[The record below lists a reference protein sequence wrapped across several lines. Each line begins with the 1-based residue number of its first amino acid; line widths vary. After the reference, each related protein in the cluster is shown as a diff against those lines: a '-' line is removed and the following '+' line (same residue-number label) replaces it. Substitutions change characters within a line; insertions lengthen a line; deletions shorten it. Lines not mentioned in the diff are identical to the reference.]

1 MVDIYPQRQAENG
14 SLYGLAR
21 VRSAAAMKFTKAVV
35 SVALAAWVPLG
46 FVGAQQRPSTDE
58 TQAVTCRTIPNFG
71 LYGSVRLLAHSQP
84 SDDLCPLVDAWLGW
98 HSTGLARLVRGFPL
112 SPDSLFTRID
122 LSFALHRGKM
132 ATTVNIFADSVTAG
146 SPQTSDSLLFLRMI
160 DEERNIAGER
170 QSLSWAVRFTS
181 RAPDP
186 AKLWF
191 STPVPPLVT
200 VASPAPG
207 VRVRVVASVADS
219 LKSAVLDS
227 QWTWLTATRA
237 AFGQTTPLPP
247 LDVLVGPPGDTT
259 LAFLGVQATTVPYY
273 ATTWLRP
280 PLLISPMT
288 QDGGVDPHELAH
300 LVHLTSSPR
309 AFNALAIEGFAI
321 AIGGSF
327 GRSLDTEVCELFRRE
342 PASRALL
349 QLDRKGLRS
358 AVGGPWME
366 SLLFAT
372 AVRHALGSLTDSSRY
387 FGAERWQ
394 PSRDAWDDLAELL
407 GVPTGSL
414 YQSTQR
420 LMQGTLT
427 SCPVPVER
435 EPFPS

>member
-1 MVDIYPQRQAENG
+1 MDRYGYWRTRNLATISARSWTLG
-14 SLYGLAR
+14 SAG
-21 VRSAAAMKFTKAVV
+21 T
-35 SVALAAWVPLG
+35 VP
-46 FVGAQQRPSTDE
+46 VWHAS
-58 TQAVTCRTIPNFG
+58 FG
-71 LYGSVRLLAHSQP
+71 
-84 SDDLCPLVDAWLGW
+84 
-98 HSTGLARLVRGFPL
+98 GFPC
-112 SPDSLFTRID
+112 PRSLFTRID

-132 ATTVNIFADSVTAG
+132 ASTVNIFADSVTAG

-191 STPVPPLVT
+191 STPVPPLV
-200 VASPAPG
+200 
-207 VRVRVVASVADS
+207 
-219 LKSAVLDS
+219 
-227 QWTWLTATRA
+227 
-237 AFGQTTPLPP
+237 
-247 LDVLVGPPGDTT
+247 
-259 LAFLGVQATTVPYY
+259 
-273 ATTWLRP
+273 
-280 PLLISPMT
+280 ISPMT

-394 PSRDAWDDLAELL
+394 PSRDAWDDLAEML
-407 GVPTGSL
+407 GVSTDSL
-414 YQSTQR
+414 YHSTQR

-435 EPFPS
+435 